1 MSKNLFS
8 CVKFLEKNTEKLF
21 EEFASNWLVRFFINQ
36 TKINKHWTQRNT
48 PQHKKKLKKEEK
60 SNKNQGQLFDCPWEK
75 F

>member
-36 TKINKHWTQRNT
+36 TKINKHNT
-48 PQHKKKLKKEEK
+48 RKKKEEEK